1 MNNILK
7 SNCLITRPILSFP
20 DFTRDFI
27 IYTDASG
34 YGIGAVLAQM
44 QSPPQSADSDET
56 NGPDLTESD
65 GVEVVIAYTSK
76 HLNDRE
82 AKWST
87 TEKEAYAIVHAIE
100 VFRTYLYGPTV
111 ASVETRTKSEVKQKE
126 SEWVRLQ
133 HEDDYCKRI
142 IENLMKKR
150 SQNARNI
157 NGCKINEKGELS
169 DKYERLVVPRIKVK
183 EIMEENHDHMLAG
196 HLGIAKTLARIQRQF
211 TWPNMRTD
219 VTTYVNSCLKGARR
233 KSFGTS
239 KAPLQPLPPVDRVWE
254 RIAMD
259 VVGPIQE
266 SIKGYRYIL
275 VISDYAS
282 RFVFTFPMKNQSAQ
296 TIASIMV
303 NKLITK
309 YGAPEIVLTD
319 QGTNFLS
326 NLVKE
331 ICKLFRIKQMKT
343 TAYHPQ
349 TDGLVERFNRTL
361 CDMLACYVVSAI
373 RHFCIQHVA
382 TDDVKGQPL
391 LSVLWKRTENEND
404 HELYFRKWKSAQ
416 KLAREHLFKAQ
427 TKQKRYYDEGTKGVK
442 YNVGELVLLNDKKQ
456 KSIVHVNRLK
466 LYTPRENLTSYTLMT
481 KQKPVKT
488 WKGWTCKQ
496 WVRTKKITGSFWIG
510 SFDTV
515 FSQETKLISPLE
527 CWEMINDRKCGG
539 NIMQASP
546 TSLSFTATP
555 TGEGAWYATREYHVL
570 NCLAEEITL
579 RQETPES
586 QIESPFG
593 YLNAT
598 QQDGQVTKNH
608 NTIVWGERSSNISHS
623 QTIFKGVGFLE
634 LTQTSEIV
642 NTSRLL
648 DKNRQIE
655 ITFYN
660 KPDNENKELAQPGFK
675 VVGIPL
681 TFLIFPPEATMKLYK
696 LYKNTLSSCMDQ
708 TNIDSWACNEYAT
721 TKRSKRSIQQE
732 VKFLLNQP
740 FEEELGKRLYSI
752 SYAWDL
758 FVWDTPN

>member
-7 SNCLITRPILSFP
+7 SNCLITRPILSYP

-34 YGIGAVLAQM
+34 NGIGAVLAQI
-44 QSPPQSADSDET
+44 QSPPQSADSDEAI
-56 NGPDLTESD
+56 GSDLTESD

-87 TEKEAYAIVHAIE
+87 TEKRSVCHRSCN
-100 VFRTYLYGPTV
+100 RTTV
-111 ASVETRTKSEVKQKE
+111 ASVESRTKSEVKQEE

-142 IENLMKKR
+142 IENLMKIR

-157 NGCKINEKGELS
+157 NGYKINEKGELS

-219 VTTYVNSCLKGARR
+219 VTTYVNSCLKCARR

-239 KAPLQPLPPVDRVWE
+239 KAPLQPLPPVYRVWE

-275 VISDYAS
+275 VISDYTS

-319 QGTNFLS
+319 LGTNFLS
-326 NLVKE
+326 KLVKE
-331 ICKLFRIKQMKT
+331 IL
-343 TAYHPQ
+343 
-349 TDGLVERFNRTL
+349 ERFNRTL
-361 CDMLACYVVSAI
+361 CDMLACYVVDEPEEWD
-373 RHFCIQHVA
+373 RCL
-382 TDDVKGQPL
+382 PL
-391 LSVLWKRTENEND
+391 VTFAYNTSQQTTLRDNPFYLD
-404 HELYFRKWKSAQ
+404 Q

-442 YNVGELVLLNDKKQ
+442 YSVGELVLLKAPPAADITYEMQSLNDKKQ
-456 KSIVHVNRLK
+456 KSIVHVNRVK
-466 LYTPRENLTSYTLMT
+466 LYTPRENLEDPEIKPNQNQNKNPDSRQHQPRFQTSYTLMT

-488 WKGWTCKQ
+488 WKGLTCKQ

-527 CWEMINDRKCGG
+527 CWEMIKDRKCGG
-539 NIMQASP
+539 YIMQASP
-546 TSLSFTATP
+546 TSLSFTATL

-570 NCLAEEITL
+570 NCLAQEITL

-598 QQDGQVTKNH
+598 QQDGQVTQNH

-681 TFLIFPPEATMKLYK
+681 TFLIFPTRSYNATL
-696 LYKNTLSSCMDQ
+696 Q
-708 TNIDSWACNEYAT
+708 I
-721 TKRSKRSIQQE
+721 I
-732 VKFLLNQP
+732 
-740 FEEELGKRLYSI
+740 
-752 SYAWDL
+752 
-758 FVWDTPN
+758 